1 MHAGRPLVATSLML
15 ALALNAC
22 KDGEGDETPA
32 DSAAASS
39 TSTLSLPVV
48 GDTVQRADLV
58 LTVATRGE
66 VRSEAVARLR
76 AEATGTV
83 DRVPVRPGQRV
94 SKGQLLVAL
103 DPKPF
108 DLDVAAA
115 EAAVHEAEARYEGVI
130 IPDSVVSG
138 EAPSAERR
146 AAVSA
151 SSGLETARIS
161 LDQAKLARERAEIRA
176 PFSGVVDRIEVAPGT
191 RVSSGDAIAT
201 VVDVDDLQIEASVL
215 EHDLPLIRSGG
226 TALITSAA
234 APGKEITG
242 RVAAVLPLV
251 DTVTRAG
258 RALVR
263 FRSNGVLRPGM
274 SAEVRLESTRLDDR
288 ILVPASSVVERD
300 GRPLVF
306 VVKGGRAQWVYIN
319 PGRSNGRETEVLPDS
334 SSNQIPVAVGD
345 TVLIEG
351 HLTLTHDAPVRVV
364 MPSEGTEEGSR

>member
-1 MHAGRPLVATSLML
+1 MHAGRPLVATLLL
-15 ALALNAC
+15 ALALTAC
-22 KDGEGDETPA
+22 KEGEGDETPA

-58 LTVATRGE
+58 LTVATRGQ

-76 AEATGTV
+76 AEATGSV
-83 DRVPVRPGQRV
+83 QRVPVRPGQRV
-94 SKGQLLVAL
+94 TKGQLLVSL
-103 DPKPF
+103 DPQPF

-115 EAAVHEAEARYEGVI
+115 EAAVREAEARYAGII

-138 EAPSAERR
+138 EAPSPERR
-146 AAVSA
+146 AAVAS

-161 LDQAKLARERAEIRA
+161 LEQAKLERERAEIRA
-176 PFSGVVDRIEVAPGT
+176 PFSGVVDRVDVAPGT

-226 TALITSAA
+226 AAIITSAA
-234 APGKEITG
+234 APGREITG

-263 FRSNGVLRPGM
+263 FRSNGALRPGM
-274 SAEVRLESTRLDDR
+274 SAEVRLESTRLDAR
-288 ILVPASSVVERD
+288 ILVPASAVVERS

-319 PGRSNGRETEVLPDS
+319 PGRSNGRDTEVLPDS
-334 SSNQIPVAVGD
+334 ASKQIPVAVGD

-351 HLTLTHDAPVRVV
+351 HLTLTHDAPVKVV
-364 MPSEGTEEGSR
+364 MPSEEAVDGSR